1 MKIKL
6 GFIGSGNIG
15 GAIIG
20 GVIKAGLLRPKDII
34 ASDISEA
41 RLTSLV
47 NTFKINTTTSNIE
60 AARESD
66 ILFLSIKPLIYD
78 AVIAEIKDHVKPD
91 AIIVIVAAGHSI
103 ASVRDK
109 FGNDNIKI
117 AKAMPNIPAM
127 VNAAM
132 TAVCTTETL
141 TEAEVESVLSIFN
154 SVGETEL
161 LPEHLFDVFTAVA
174 GSSPAYAFIFIDA
187 LADAGVK
194 YGLPRHQAL
203 KFCTQVILGVAKM
216 ILETG
221 DHPAVL
227 KDTVC
232 TPGGTTIDAICEL
245 DKLGFRNAIIS
256 CVDACVKKSVKIR
269 EG

>member
-1 MKIKL
+1 MKKKL

-20 GVIKAGLLRPKDII
+20 GVIKAGLMAPTSII
-34 ASDISEA
+34 ASDINEN
-41 RLTSLV
+41 RLAYLAQKY
-47 NTFKINTTTSNIE
+47 KINTTQSNIE
-60 AARESD
+60 AAKESD
-66 ILFLSIKPLIYD
+66 ILFLSVKPYIYE

-91 AIIVIVAAGHSI
+91 ATIVIVAAGHSI
-103 ASVRDK
+103 AAVGAQFANPD
-109 FGNDNIKI
+109 IKI

-127 VNAAM
+127 VNCAM
-132 TAVCTTETL
+132 TAVCTTSTM
-141 TEAEVESVLSIFN
+141 TQAEVDDILSIFN
-154 SVGETEL
+154 SVGMTEI

-194 YGLPRHQAL
+194 YGLTRPQAL

-216 ILETG
+216 IQETG
-221 DHPAVL
+221 EHPAAL

-232 TPGGTTIDAICEL
+232 TPGGTTIEAICEL

-256 CVDACVKKSVKIR
+256 CVDACVQKSIR
-269 EG
+269 IRD

>member
-1 MKIKL
+1 MNKTI

-20 GVIKAGLLRPKDII
+20 GIIKAGLVTPKNII

-41 RLTSLV
+41 RLVSLSD
-47 NTFKINTTTSNIE
+47 TFKINTTTSNMDT
-60 AARESD
+60 AQNSD
-66 ILFLSIKPLIYD
+66 ILFLSIKPFIYD
-78 AVIAEIKDHVKPD
+78 AVIAEVKDHVKPD

-103 ASVRDK
+103 ASVREK

-132 TAVCTTETL
+132 TAVCTTDTL
-141 TEAEVESVLSIFN
+141 SEDEVKSVLSIFN

-187 LADAGVK
+187 LADAGVR
-194 YGLPRHQAL
+194 YGLPRNQAL

-221 DHPAVL
+221 EHPSVL

>member
-1 MKIKL
+1 MNKTI

-20 GVIKAGLLRPKDII
+20 GVIKAGLVTPKQII
-34 ASDISEA
+34 AADVNEN
-41 RLTSLV
+41 RLASLSKD
-47 NTFKINTTTSNIE
+47 FQINTTLSNVE
-60 AARESD
+60 AAMQSD
-66 ILFLSIKPLIYD
+66 ILFLSVKPFLYD
-78 AVIAEIKDHVKPD
+78 PVIAEIKTFVKPD
-91 AIIVIVAAGHSI
+91 AIIVVVAAGYGI
-103 ASVRDK
+103 GDIK
-109 FGNDNIKI
+109 KMFGIENIKI

-132 TAVCTTETL
+132 TAVCTTDTM
-141 TEAEVESVLSIFN
+141 TESEIDSVLAIFN
-154 SVGETEL
+154 SVGQTEI

-194 YGLPRHQAL
+194 YGLTRPQAL

-216 ILETG
+216 IQETG
-221 DHPAVL
+221 EHPAAL

-232 TPGGTTIDAICEL
+232 TPGGTTIEAICEL

-256 CVDACVKKSVKIR
+256 CVDACVEKSKRIR
-269 EG
+269 G